1 MMLKRGLEGVIVAE
15 TAIGDVDGQR
25 GQLLYRGYNAAKLAE
40 TKSFEEVAFLLL
52 YGELPTSEVL
62 REFEAELKEK
72 RVLPKSLET
81 LMQSLPYS
89 LSIMDVLRTCV
100 SSLNSTAT
108 WPPTKAEAIQL
119 IALFPTIIAFWV
131 RHSKGEAVPTP
142 DPTLSHVDHYF
153 YLLTG
158 GKPEPAQSAALT
170 AYLVLTMEHGMNA
183 STFAAR
189 VVSSTESDLP
199 SAICG
204 ALGAMKGPL
213 HGGAPT
219 GVLQLLKDVQTASDD
234 PEFVLRKKLDAGEKL
249 MGFGHRVYKTY
260 DPRAVALRN
269 VLQKSGGDHHALQD
283 AVNFETLITQLLA
296 EYKPGRK
303 LHVNVEYY
311 AAAVMDALALDSD
324 WFTPTFCVSR
334 IVGWSAHVLEQ
345 AADNR
350 IFRPSQTYVGS
361 VR

>member
-1 MMLKRGLEGVIVAE
+1 MLKRGLEGVIVAE
-15 TAIGDVDGQR
+15 TAIGDVDGQK
-25 GQLLYRGYNAAKLAE
+25 GHLLYRGYNAADLAE

-52 YGELPTSEVL
+52 NGELPTSEEHK
-62 REFEAELKEK
+62 EFETGLIEK
-72 RVLPKSLET
+72 RSLPKSIQT
-81 LMQSLPYS
+81 LMHSLPLS

-119 IALFPTIIAFWV
+119 IALFPTIIATWV
-131 RHSKGEAVPTP
+131 RHTKGEDLPPT
-142 DPTLSHVDHYF
+142 DPTLNHVDHYF

-158 GKPEPAQSAALT
+158 RKPEPAQSAALT

-189 VVSSTESDLP
+189 VVSSTESDLL

-219 GVLQLLKDVQTASDD
+219 GVLQLLKDVQTSSDE
-234 PEFVLRKKLDAGEKL
+234 PERVLRKKLDAGEKL

-269 VLQKSGGDHHALQD
+269 VLQKSGDDHRALQD
-283 AVNFETLITQLLA
+283 AVTLEALITQLLA

-311 AAAVMDALALDSD
+311 AAAVMDALQLDSN

-345 AADNR
+345 SVDNR
-350 IFRPSQTYVGS
+350 IFRPSQEYTGGVK
-361 VR
+361 

>member
-1 MMLKRGLEGVIVAE
+1 MLKRGLEGVIVAE
-15 TAIGDVDGQR
+15 TAIGDVDGQK
-25 GQLLYRGYNAAKLAE
+25 GQLLYRGYNAAELAE
-40 TKSFEEVAFLLL
+40 TRCFEEVAFLLI
-52 YGELPTSEVL
+52 YGELPTSKEL
-62 REFEAELKEK
+62 NEFEEELKEK
-72 RVLPKSLET
+72 RILPKSMET
-81 LMQSLPYS
+81 LIQSLPVS
-89 LSIMDVLRTCV
+89 LSIMDALRTCV
-100 SSLNSTAT
+100 SCLNSKAT

-119 IALFPTIIAFWV
+119 IAIFPTIIASWV
-131 RHSKGEAVPTP
+131 RHSKGKALLNP
-142 DPTLSHVDHYF
+142 DSTLNHVDHYF

-158 GKPEPAQSAALT
+158 SKPEPAQSAALT

-219 GVLQLLKDVQTASDD
+219 GVLQLLKDVQTAPDD
-234 PEFVLRKKLDAGEKL
+234 PESVLRTKLAAGEKL

-260 DPRAVALRN
+260 DPRAIALRH
-269 VLQKSGGDHHALQD
+269 VLQKSGGDHKALQD
-283 AVNFETLITQLLA
+283 AVTLEALITQLLA

-311 AAAVMDALALDSD
+311 AAAVMDALQLDPQ

-345 AADNR
+345 SADNR
-350 IFRPSQTYVGS
+350 IFRPSQEYVGGF
-361 VR
+361 R